1 MEEIII
7 LVKLQKMWTTSAFD
21 PLIISKIEAAVRDLQ
36 SIGITGSYQTDPLIR
51 EAVVTYCVMN
61 LGKIEPNEYDRLKR
75 CEANLKALGL
85 NPWITIGEA
94 DKRMHREARIL
105 INRMESA
112 KSRIESAM
120 HELKHLK
127 NQLDDLAKIPEEQ
140 EEREPI
146 KINEEHEENQSE
158 GRPAT

>member
-7 LVKLQKMWTTSAFD
+7 LVRLQKMWTTSAFD

-75 CEANLKALGL
+75 AYDEMRG
-85 NPWITIGEA
+85 
-94 DKRMHREARIL
+94 
-105 INRMESA
+105 
-112 KSRIESAM
+112 
-120 HELKHLK
+120 
-127 NQLDDLAKIPEEQ
+127 QLQSVKGVEVHDDGFAC
-140 EEREPI
+140 
-146 KINEEHEENQSE
+146 
-158 GRPAT
+158 